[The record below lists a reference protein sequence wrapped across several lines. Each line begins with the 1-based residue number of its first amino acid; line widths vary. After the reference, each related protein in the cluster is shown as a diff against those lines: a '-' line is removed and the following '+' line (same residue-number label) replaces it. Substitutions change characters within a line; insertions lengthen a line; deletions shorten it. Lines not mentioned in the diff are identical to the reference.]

1 MRIVKRRICR
11 QIAYCD
17 HNISDL
23 FTFRQIGREKRERE
37 TIITHLSLSFLL
49 QISLSTRNV
58 SSYTGLNFINEL
70 LNLMLSHE
78 LNTW

>member
-1 MRIVKRRICR
+1 MRIVKRRLCR

-37 TIITHLSLSFLL
+37 REYTYTSFFVFSSPDQSLNKECF
-49 QISLSTRNV
+49 
-58 SSYTGLNFINEL
+58 FIHRIEL
-70 LNLMLSHE
+70 YQ
-78 LNTW
+78 